1 MRISGLAIA
10 VRYAPVLL
18 VLAVWQAVTGLG
30 LVPPSQMP
38 SLVAT
43 MRALGEMIADG
54 DLWTNVA
61 ASVPRSLL
69 GFALAVGVGT
79 ALGAGM
85 ALSRPFRTV
94 VNPLVQLFYPLP
106 KSALIPLLLVWFG
119 LGDASKVALVFLGCL
134 LPVILSTYNGIGGVD
149 KVAVWAARSM
159 GASRAAVLWEVLL
172 PAASPVIL
180 AGLRTAIAFMF
191 LLMVSSELVIAT
203 NGLGFL
209 IGSLGD
215 AGSYPAMF
223 AAILTVTVLGFAAD
237 RGFLALSNH
246 LLRWREP

>member
-1 MRISGLAIA
+1 MTLL
-10 VRYAPVLL
+10 VRYTPVLL
-18 VLAVWQAVTGLG
+18 VLLLWQAITGLG
-30 LVPPSQMP
+30 LVPASQMP
-38 SLVAT
+38 SVVAT
-43 MRALGEMIADG
+43 FGALGQMIGDG
-54 DLWTNVA
+54 SLWASVV

-69 GFALAVGVGT
+69 GFVLAVVVGM
-79 ALGAGM
+79 ALGVGM

-94 VNPLVQLFYPLP
+94 INPLVQLFYPLP

-119 LGDASKVALVFLGCL
+119 LGDKSKVALVFLGCL
-134 LPVILSTYNGIGGVD
+134 LPVILSTFNGVSGVD
-149 KVAVWAARSM
+149 KMAVWAARSM

-180 AGLRTAIAFMF
+180 AGLRTAVAFMF

-237 RGFLALSNH
+237 RGFLALSRR
-246 LLRWREP
+246 LLRWREV